1 MKKERYIYILKAEHQ
16 ILHIRKQT
24 IRKILRPNWCIKIVD
39 TMKIRKKDV
48 KSHKVRNQEN
58 LEERNK
64 TSKSKVPRKSR
75 NTNRISKNG
84 FQENPALQIKYSK
97 RRHPESNEMQKGY
110 RKRRYQY
117 KPEIN
122 KKYQK

>member
-1 MKKERYIYILKAEHQ
+1 M
-16 ILHIRKQT
+16 
-24 IRKILRPNWCIKIVD
+24 RPNWCIKNVD
-39 TMKIRKKDV
+39 T

-58 LEERNK
+58 PEKRNK

-110 RKRRYQY
+110 RKGRYQY